1 MDSCYIVPLCVLAVS
16 AVIIVLIVRRVKRRI
31 RKERVQ
37 EEEHLRL
44 EREEARRKMA
54 EFEELIEEVA
64 RDGVRSVL
72 ESLLEILLSEN
83 KDELCVATVEAIG
96 ERYKNG
102 QAPAFDVLLDLL
114 KGAPGL
120 CIRQRMR
127 VTEIVNGQIFDRVD
141 TEELREG
148 AIRSRLALLAAKKL
162 GEIRD
167 PLAVEP
173 LLRELLEHGP
183 EEPLYVDMVWAL
195 YQMIKPGDE
204 RAMQVLLGPITPGEV
219 EDEPDE
225 LLSLAQ
231 LPALGLF
238 GGARAVPS
246 LVATARH
253 WSGEKCHRR
262 MRADGGSFY
271 TCTCANAVQALE
283 SILER
288 DAANASEKA
297 LRSVLELR
305 DLTSQSHPDSA
316 QDTYQDLLEAVDCA
330 TIHRL
335 ARQELQRRGLES

>member
-1 MDSCYIVPLCVLAVS
+1 MDSCYIVPLCVLAV
-16 AVIIVLIVRRVKRRI
+16 VVFIIVLIVRAWRRSDKRDYA
-31 RKERVQ
+31 K
-37 EEEHLRL
+37 EEERMRL
-44 EREEARRKMA
+44 EGEQARSRMA
-54 EFEELIEEVA
+54 EFEELIEKVA

-72 ESLLEILLSEN
+72 GRLLEILFSEN

-96 ERYKNG
+96 ERYKSG

-127 VTEIVNGQIFDRVD
+127 LTEIVNGQIFDRVD
-141 TEELREG
+141 ADEQREET
-148 AIRSRLALLAAKKL
+148 IRSRLASLATNKL

-195 YQMIKPGDE
+195 GQMINPGDE
-204 RAMQVLLGPITPGEV
+204 RAMQVLMGPIAPGEV
-219 EDEPDE
+219 ENQPDE

-231 LPALGLF
+231 LPALGVF

-246 LVATARH
+246 LIATARQ

-297 LRSVLELR
+297 LRSVLELH

-316 QDTYQDLLEAVDCA
+316 QDTSQDMQRPIDLD

-335 ARQELQRRGLES
+335 ARQELQRRGLEP

>member
-1 MDSCYIVPLCVLAVS
+1 MDSCYIVPLCVLAV
-16 AVIIVLIVRRVKRRI
+16 VVFIIVLIVRAWRRSDQ
-31 RKERVQ
+31 RDYAK
-37 EEEHLRL
+37 EEERMRL
-44 EREEARRKMA
+44 EGEQARSRMA
-54 EFEELIEEVA
+54 EFEDLIEKVA

-72 ESLLEILLSEN
+72 ARLLEILFSEN
-83 KDELCVATVEAIG
+83 RDELCVAAVEAIG
-96 ERYKNG
+96 ERYKRG
-102 QAPAFDVLLDLL
+102 EAPAFDVLLDLL

-120 CIRQRMR
+120 CVRQRMS

-141 TEELREG
+141 AEELREG

-173 LLRELLEHGP
+173 LLRELLKHGP

-204 RAMQVLLGPITPGEV
+204 RAMQVLLGPIAPGEA
-219 EDEPDE
+219 EIEPDE

-238 GGARAVPS
+238 GSARAVLS

-253 WSGEKCHRR
+253 WSGEKCQRR

-283 SILER
+283 NILER

-297 LRSVLELR
+297 LRSVLELH

-316 QDTYQDLLEAVDCA
+316 QDTYQDLRQPIDCA
-330 TIHRL
+330 TI
-335 ARQELQRRGLES
+335 QRRHLEP